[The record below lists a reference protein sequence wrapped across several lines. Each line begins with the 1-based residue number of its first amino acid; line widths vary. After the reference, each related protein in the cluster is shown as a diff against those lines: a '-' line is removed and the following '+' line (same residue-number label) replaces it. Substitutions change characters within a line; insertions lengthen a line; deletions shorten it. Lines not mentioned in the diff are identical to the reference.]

1 MNQVASNRRRWHLAI
16 ATLVLW
22 LALAPPAAAQSAAQS
37 PPKFDVSG
45 GYQFMNLEGDDYKGW
60 YVDFAKTWK
69 NPGLAVVV
77 HVDGGYRPPTVIPF
91 LYGLIITQTESVYE
105 MLFGLRVR
113 KRTAAAV
120 MPFGQVLIGTG
131 GGNSSSFIDGR
142 PLGGPSSSGYPLAVL
157 GGGVNVRVTDRI
169 GVRLRADYGVMFG
182 AGPGTDNTFRVAL
195 GLSVPFGAM

>member
-1 MNQVASNRRRWHLAI
+1 MASNRWPLAV
-16 ATLVLW
+16 ATLVL
-22 LALAPPAAAQSAAQS
+22 ALAAPAAAQSAAQS

-45 GYQFMNLEGDDYKGW
+45 GYQFMNIEGDDFRKGW

-77 HVDGGYRPPTVIPF
+77 QVDGGYRPATVFPF
-91 LYGLIITQTESVYE
+91 LYGSTITQTHSVYE
-105 MLFGLRVR
+105 ILFGLRVR

-131 GGNSSSFIDGR
+131 AGNSSAFFNGR
-142 PLGGPSSSGYPLAVL
+142 PLGEPSSSGYPLAVL

-169 GVRLRADYGVMFG
+169 GVRLRADYGVLFG
-182 AGPGTDNTFRVAL
+182 AGYDTGNTYRVAL
-195 GLSVPFGAM
+195 GLSVPFGSE